1 MDAIGNKKD
10 SEWKR
15 LRKQRIAY
23 EARLRN
29 RMSKSK
35 RNDQIQQ
42 MDLVIENVISMA
54 LQLCPSD
61 NLKALKSDLS
71 SHIPK

>member
-1 MDAIGNKKD
+1 MDAIDNKQD

-29 RMSKSK
+29 RIFKSK
-35 RNDQIQQ
+35 RDEKIQQ
-42 MDLVIENVISMA
+42 MDLIIENVISMA
-54 LQLCPSD
+54 LQLCPTN
-61 NLKALKSDLS
+61 NLKAL
-71 SHIPK
+71 